1 MPKLG
6 GLPVPGSFAELV
18 EEFYKS
24 DHFKGLAPSTQA
36 TYTRYLTIAAQP
48 KVLGD
53 KMVMELCTP
62 LVQQFLNCL
71 GHLPGAQ
78 EQARTAIKSLEKWAL
93 PNGHIRMPFSYGVQ
107 IIGSDGHHQPWTDDE
122 VAHAVKHAR
131 VDLGRVIMLGAHT
144 GQRGSD
150 LCRMKWSDIEAVEG
164 YPGINVIQQKTGR
177 KLWVPFTPELQAALA
192 VWERRV
198 PDFLLISQSGRPWP
212 NRHTMSQ
219 SWVWERDHNPSFKAL
234 GHLVL
239 HGLRGHAV
247 VKLRRAGAT
256 PLQIA
261 DAVGMSVPMIENY
274 CKLANQ
280 KKSAMGLVH
289 FMNWGT
295 DSRQKKVLPG
305 KLKD

>member
-1 MPKLG
+1 MPRLG
-6 GLPVPGSFAELV
+6 GSPVPGSFAELV

-24 DHFKGLAPSTQA
+24 DHFKGLARSTQA
-36 TYTRYLTIAAQP
+36 SYTRYLGIASRPA
-48 KVLGD
+48 VLGD

-62 LVQQFLNCL
+62 MVQQFLNCL
-71 GHLPGAQ
+71 GHVPGAQ

-93 PNGHIRMPFSYGVQ
+93 PNGHIRLPFSYGVQ
-107 IIGSDGHHQPWTDDE
+107 IIGSDGHHQPWTHEE
-122 VAHAVKHAR
+122 VEHAIKHAR
-131 VDLGRVIMLGAHT
+131 PDIARVILLAAHT

-150 LCRMKWSDIEAVEG
+150 LCKMKWSEVEEVDG
-164 YPGINVIQQKTGR
+164 YPGINVVQQKTGR
-177 KLWVPFTPELQAALA
+177 KLWVPFSPELTAALA
-192 VWERRV
+192 GWERRV
-198 PDFLLISQSGRPWP
+198 PDFLLISQAGRPWP
-212 NRHTMSQ
+212 NRHTMSEA
-219 SWVWERDHNPSFKAL
+219 WVDERDRNPSLKAHA
-234 GHLVL
+234 GLVL

-289 FMNWGT
+289 FMNWGA
-295 DSRQKKVLPG
+295 DIRPKKVAPS